1 MCFQMMM
8 CIQNRQEPDKTRGLL
23 AGIVMAWTLRSL
35 PSLSEE
41 QFAQWGKLF
50 EERTGIQIVFQQKPW
65 LESQIFA
72 RMRELGFERYDDYF
86 AFVSTGIAGKLEW
99 ALLADKVAVKETSF
113 FRHRESIEY
122 VRRYLQQK
130 IYQQTLSGSFDVW
143 SVGCS
148 TGEEPYSLAMAVNDC
163 FELASLN
170 SYYGITGM
178 DISATALATARK
190 AQYNKRRM
198 ELAKPEEIKRYFIQ
212 RADGS
217 YEVVSKIRERVCFTQ
232 TNIINAKQ
240 LPDVKVDVI
249 FCQNLLV
256 YFRRWL
262 RRDLL
267 NALVDRLKPGGLLVL
282 GLGEVVDWEHPN
294 IQRTADDYVQA
305 YLRVEPI

>member
-1 MCFQMMM
+1 
-8 CIQNRQEPDKTRGLL
+8 
-23 AGIVMAWTLRSL
+23 MAWSLRAL

-41 QFAQWGKLF
+41 QFVRWGKLF

-72 RMRELGFERYDDYF
+72 RMRELNYQEYDDYF
-86 AFVSTGIAGKLEW
+86 AFVSNGVAGKLEW
-99 ALLADKVAVKETSF
+99 TILADKVAVKETSF
-113 FRHRESIEY
+113 FRHRDSLEY
-122 VRRYLQQK
+122 VRQYLQQK
-130 IYQQTLSGSFDVW
+130 IFKNALSGSFDVW

-148 TGEEPYSLAMAVNDC
+148 TGEEPYSLAMVINDC
-163 FELASLN
+163 FESASLN
-170 SYYGITGM
+170 SYYGVTGM
-178 DISATALATARK
+178 DISQTALATARK
-190 AQYNKRRM
+190 ARYSKRRM
-198 ELAKPEEIKRYFIQ
+198 ELVKPEEIKRYFIQ
-212 RADGS
+212 CADGS
-217 YEVVSKIRERVCFTQ
+217 YEIVSKLRERVCFSQ
-232 TNIINAKQ
+232 VNIINARQ

-267 NALVDRLKPGGLLVL
+267 NALVDRLKPGGLLIV

-305 YLRVEPI
+305 YLRVEPK

>member
-1 MCFQMMM
+1 
-8 CIQNRQEPDKTRGLL
+8 
-23 AGIVMAWTLRSL
+23 MAWSLRSL

-41 QFAQWGKLF
+41 QFSRWGKLF

-72 RMRELGFERYDDYF
+72 RMRELNYQEYDDYF
-86 AFVSTGIAGKLEW
+86 AFVSTGVAGKLEW
-99 ALLADKVAVKETSF
+99 AILADKVAVKETSF

-122 VRRYLQQK
+122 VRQYLQQK
-130 IYQQTLSGSFDVW
+130 IFKESLSGSFDVW

-148 TGEEPYSLAMAVNDC
+148 TGEEPYSLAMVVNDC

-178 DISATALATARK
+178 DISQTALATARK
-190 AQYNKRRM
+190 ARYSKRRM
-198 ELAKPEEIKRYFIQ
+198 ELVKPEEIKRYFIQ
-212 RADGS
+212 CADGS
-217 YEVVSKIRERVCFTQ
+217 YEIVSKLRERVCFSQ
-232 TNIINAKQ
+232 VNIINARQ

-267 NALVDRLKPGGLLVL
+267 NALVDRLKPGGLLVV

-294 IQRTADDYVQA
+294 IQRTADDHVQA
-305 YLRVEPI
+305 YLRVEPK

>member
-1 MCFQMMM
+1 
-8 CIQNRQEPDKTRGLL
+8 
-23 AGIVMAWTLRSL
+23 MAWSLRSL

-41 QFAQWGKLF
+41 QFSQWGKLF

-72 RMRELGFERYDDYF
+72 RMRELQYEQYDDYF
-86 AFVSTGIAGKLEW
+86 AYVSNGIAVKLDW
-99 ALLADKVAVKETSF
+99 ALLSDKVAVTETSYF
-113 FRHRESIEY
+113 PHRDSIEY
-122 VRRYLQQK
+122 LRHYLQDK
-130 IYQQTLSGSFDVW
+130 IYKNALSSSFDVW
-143 SVGCS
+143 SIGCS
-148 TGEEPYSLAMAVNDC
+148 TGEEPYSLSMVINDC

-178 DISATALATARK
+178 DISQTALATARK
-190 AQYNKRRM
+190 ARYSKRRM
-198 ELAKPEEIKRYFIQ
+198 ELVKPEEIKRYFVEC
-212 RADGS
+212 ADGS
-217 YEVVSKIRERVCFTQ
+217 YEVVNKLRERICFTQ
-232 TNIINAKQ
+232 INIINARQ

-267 NALVDRLKPGGLLVL
+267 NALVDRLKPGGLLIL

-294 IQRTADDYVQA
+294 IQRTADDHVQA
-305 YLRVEPI
+305 YLRVES

>member
-1 MCFQMMM
+1 
-8 CIQNRQEPDKTRGLL
+8 
-23 AGIVMAWTLRSL
+23 MAWSLRSL

-72 RMRELGFERYDDYF
+72 RMRELHYEQYDDYF

-99 ALLADKVAVKETSF
+99 AILADKVAVKETSF

-122 VRRYLQQK
+122 VRQYLQQK
-130 IYQQTLSGSFDVW
+130 IYKQSLSGSFDVW

-148 TGEEPYSLAMAVNDC
+148 TGEEPYSLAMVVNDC

-170 SYYGITGM
+170 SYYGVTGM
-178 DISATALATARK
+178 DISQTALATARK

-212 RADGS
+212 CTDGS

-232 TNIINAKQ
+232 TNIINARQ

-267 NALVDRLKPGGLLVL
+267 NALVDRLKPGGLLVV

-305 YLRVEPI
+305 YLRVEPK

>member
-1 MCFQMMM
+1 
-8 CIQNRQEPDKTRGLL
+8 
-23 AGIVMAWTLRSL
+23 MAWSLRSL
-35 PSLSEE
+35 PALTEE
-41 QFAQWGKLF
+41 QFARWGKLF

-72 RMRELGFERYDDYF
+72 RMRELDYEHYDDYF
-86 AFVSTGIAGKLEW
+86 AFVSTGVAGKLEW
-99 ALLADKVAVKETSF
+99 SLLADKVAVKETSF

-122 VRRYLQQK
+122 VRQYLQQK
-130 IYQQTLSGSFDVW
+130 IFKGSLSGSFDVW

-148 TGEEPYSLAMAVNDC
+148 TGEEPYSLAMVVNDC
-163 FELASLN
+163 FESASLN

-178 DISATALATARK
+178 DISQTALASARK
-190 AQYNKRRM
+190 ARYSKRRM
-198 ELAKPEEIKRYFIQ
+198 ELVKPEEVKRYFIQ
-212 RADGS
+212 CTDGS
-217 YEVVSKIRERVCFTQ
+217 YEVVNKLRERVCFTQ
-232 TNIINAKQ
+232 ANIINARL

-267 NALVDRLKPGGLLVL
+267 NALVDRLKPGGLLIV

-294 IQRTADDYVQA
+294 MQRTDDDQVQA
-305 YLRVEPI
+305 YCRVDPK